1 MIEINQ
7 RLIDS
12 LSSFD
17 LELSM
22 FFVNTFFLI
31 VSLQASHLFYKL
43 WREKQYG

>member
-7 RLIDS
+7 RVIDT

-31 VSLQASHLFYKL
+31 VSLQATHLFYEL
-43 WREKQYG
+43 WREKQCV

>member
-7 RLIDS
+7 RVIDS
-12 LSSFD
+12 LNSFD

-31 VSLQASHLFYKL
+31 VSLQATHLFYEL
-43 WREKQYG
+43 WREKQCV